1 MALLKSKKRA
11 VFTIIALVVV
21 SAIIINVIASIF
33 FSFTIFKKDGWK
45 TFEEY
50 SYGAE
55 LKNEVIKNEYS

>member
-55 LKNEVIKNEYS
+55 